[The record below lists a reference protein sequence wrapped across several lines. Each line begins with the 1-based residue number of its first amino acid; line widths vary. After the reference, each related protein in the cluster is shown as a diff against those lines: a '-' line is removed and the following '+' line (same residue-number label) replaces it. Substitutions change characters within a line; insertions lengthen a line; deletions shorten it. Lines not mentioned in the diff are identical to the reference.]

1 MKKTLT
7 IIATALSLSLAQAQQ
22 GYRSF
27 FGQESTEW
35 YIAAYEC
42 GPSTSDD
49 YLVTIGADT
58 TIGGLAYKQAYAA
71 YRHKHDSGVD
81 ESQPIGHFREDTL
94 TGRLWFREAS
104 QELETLLA
112 DLSMEVG
119 GNYEWGYT
127 VDSVYTDT
135 AGRKVI
141 RLKERN
147 NVMYF
152 IEGLGRVG
160 GFFHSEFLHVGL
172 EQQMVCIYHDG
183 AKVYNIGDTT
193 MYDEATCKGVIFE
206 GIEPADFAEGT
217 IVYPN
222 PTTGTVHLRGLP
234 DETVSAHI
242 FDAHGSMVLSAK
254 LAPGRHELDLSCLPR
269 GVYFLNVNKLAS
281 SMIKLIKI

>member
-7 IIATALSLSLAQAQQ
+7 IIASALCLSLAQAQH

-193 MYDEATCKGVIFE
+193 MYDEVTCKGVIFE

-222 PTTGTVHLRGLP
+222 PFREYLKVEPAGWCELSIFDTTGILRHQAPFPADGTV
-234 DETVSAHI
+234 DVSQLEKGMYMLLLKNGKSVI
-242 FDAHGSMVLSAK
+242 SK
-254 LAPGRHELDLSCLPR
+254 
-269 GVYFLNVNKLAS
+269 KI
-281 SMIKLIKI
+281 IKL